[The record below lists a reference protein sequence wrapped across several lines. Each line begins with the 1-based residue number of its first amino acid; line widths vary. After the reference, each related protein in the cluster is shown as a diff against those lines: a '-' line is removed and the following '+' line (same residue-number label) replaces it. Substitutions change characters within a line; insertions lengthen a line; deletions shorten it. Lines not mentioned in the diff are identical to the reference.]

1 MKELIAPRGLLR
13 YFVVLALVL
22 LGAVGVVYGLA
33 GLSTLALDSLND
45 RYMGY
50 YKDEMRGVSSPW
62 YLNGFHIVD
71 EGFVDE
77 IYEMKNWEK
86 DVVNI
91 GSSLS
96 VISFQPAIT
105 QLRDDYE
112 YRFLVCGNGCWKSDE
127 QLYNLYKASGSDGKD
142 DVVKL
147 EVSFSTFRD
156 MDVSITET
164 VIAKWR
170 RYKVNGD
177 NSVTKTSPLLAPVS
191 HLNLQLIRI
200 QNVWEVG
207 GDIITQLKA
216 RTAKNGISG
225 IFSSNGVEEDIIIP
239 GNFRNN
245 YFNYDTV
252 ASNCHM
258 TEDMQQHMEDLIE
271 RIDSEHTLV
280 VEFSPLPKGLA
291 RTEYGKQLT
300 DYIDNELT
308 PFLEQ
313 RGIRYLDYRTDY
325 EDDEFCDGVHLG
337 YDAGVRYT
345 RKLTADL
352 DTVIGE

>member
-1 MKELIAPRGLLR
+1 MKEVTLPRSLVKYLLILL
-13 YFVVLALVL
+13 LVL
-22 LGAVGVVYGLA
+22 FGAVGVVYGLA
-33 GLSTLALDSLND
+33 ALSVAVLDGLNN

-77 IYEMKNWEK
+77 LYEMKNWEK

-96 VISFQPAIT
+96 VISFQPTIT
-105 QLRDDYE
+105 QLKDGYE

-127 QLYNLYKASGSDGKD
+127 QLYNIYKASGAEGKD
-142 DVVKL
+142 DIVKL

-170 RYKVNGD
+170 RFRVNGD
-177 NSVTKTSPLLAPVS
+177 NSVTKTSPLLIPVS

-200 QNVWEVG
+200 QNVWELG
-207 GDIITQLKA
+207 SDCITQWK
-216 RTAKNGISG
+216 SG
-225 IFSSNGVEEDIIIP
+225 TEDIIIP

-258 TEDMQQHMEDLIE
+258 TKDMQKHVEALID

-280 VEFSPLPKGLA
+280 VELSPLPRGLA
-291 RTEYGKQLT
+291 QTEYGQQLN
-300 DYIDNELT
+300 DYIDNDLIPALKEK
-308 PFLEQ
+308 
-313 RGIRYLDYRTDY
+313 GIRYFDYRTDY

-345 RKLTADL
+345 RKLTAEL
-352 DTVIGE
+352 DSVIEE

>member
-1 MKELIAPRGLLR
+1 MKEVTLPRSLVKYLLILL
-13 YFVVLALVL
+13 LVL
-22 LGAVGVVYGLA
+22 FGAVGVVYGLA
-33 GLSTLALDSLND
+33 ALSVAVLDGLNN
-45 RYMGY
+45 RNMGY

-77 IYEMKNWEK
+77 LYEMKNWEK

-96 VISFQPAIT
+96 VISFQPTIT
-105 QLRDDYE
+105 QLKDGYE

-127 QLYNLYKASGSDGKD
+127 QLYNIYKASGAEGKD
-142 DVVKL
+142 DIVKL

-170 RYKVNGD
+170 RFRVNGD
-177 NSVTKTSPLLAPVS
+177 NSVTKTSPLLIPVS

-200 QNVWEVG
+200 QNVWELG
-207 GDIITQLKA
+207 SDCITQWK
-216 RTAKNGISG
+216 SG
-225 IFSSNGVEEDIIIP
+225 TEDIIIP

-258 TEDMQQHMEDLIE
+258 TKDMQKHVEALID

-280 VEFSPLPKGLA
+280 VELSPLPRGLA
-291 RTEYGKQLT
+291 QTEYGQQLN
-300 DYIDNELT
+300 DYIDNDLIPALKEK
-308 PFLEQ
+308 
-313 RGIRYLDYRTDY
+313 GIRYFDYRTDY

-345 RKLTADL
+345 RKLTAEL
-352 DTVIGE
+352 DSVIEE